1 MIGALE
7 MYFLCQESSCCC
19 QNWLDWNFLMA
30 LSGFEMSVGGISSIP
45 ISAGLVFLAYKSL
58 GEKNL
63 DSSRLKPKPA
73 VNKTS
78 EVVDKTTS
86 SSANR

>member
-19 QNWLDWNFLMA
+19 QKWLDWNFLMA